1 MYHWPLFTNPS
12 EMFKCIIMKMY
23 KGSSLDASFVCIKTS
38 FKGFS
43 QPTTVL
49 THWLVSLLTHIYW
62 IVFWLQFSNC
72 RNKFFCSENYGA
84 PFRLMQTH
92 LKYLKCRP
100 WQNIRLSP
108 KSVPFSSFFL
118 QISWSLS
125 FPVSFL
131 RLLSQLLYFSLSST
145 NGKKKNDC
153 FVEILFQAHVMAS
166 ENSI

>member
-23 KGSSLDASFVCIKTS
+23 KGPSLDASFVCIKTS

-43 QPTTVL
+43 RPTTVL
-49 THWLVSLLTHIYW
+49 THWLVSLLTHIYR

-72 RNKFFCSENYGA
+72 RSKFFCSENYGA

-100 WQNIRLSP
+100 WLNIRLSP
-108 KSVPFSSFFL
+108 KSVPFSSLFFADFL
-118 QISWSLS
+118 KLEFSS
-125 FPVSFL
+125 FFSQTLVSTFIF
-131 RLLSQLLYFSLSST
+131 FSVQHKW
-145 NGKKKNDC
+145 KKKNDC

-166 ENSI
+166 ETSI